1 MRKWNFCA
9 GPAVISEEVLKE
21 VQSEL
26 LEFNDS
32 GMSVMEMSHRS
43 DIYSEVAFE
52 AKKDF
57 VNLLKIP
64 SEYEVLF
71 LQGGATHQ
79 FSMIPLNYKH
89 LSGTADY
96 VTTGSWSTKAFD
108 EASKIFDPNE
118 IFRSDKDVYTKVPN
132 IEELKLSKNA
142 AYLHYCPNETIE
154 GVAFHETPKI
164 DIPLIADMSSV
175 ILSQPLDI
183 NKFSIIY
190 AGAQKNIGPAGLT
203 IVIINKEFM
212 EMGNRNL
219 PNILKYSE
227 HSKSNSMLNTPPTFS
242 WYLAGKVFKWMLN
255 LGGLDYFEAQNKL
268 KASMLYDFIDNSDL
282 YENSIDPNSRSI
294 MNVSFTLKDETK
306 GSLFLEEASNNG
318 LLNLKGHRSV
328 GGMRASIYNAM
339 PVEGVKRLI
348 EFMEH
353 FESKPEYNL

>member
-21 VQSEL
+21 VQSEI
-26 LEFNDS
+26 LEFSES

-43 DIYSEVAFE
+43 DIYSEVAFN

-57 VNLLKIP
+57 INLLKIP
-64 SEYEVLF
+64 NEYDVLF

-79 FSMIPLNYKH
+79 FSMIAYNYKH

-96 VTTGSWSTKAFD
+96 VTTGSWSTKAFN
-108 EASKIFDPNE
+108 EASKIFDSNE
-118 IFRSDKDVYTKVPN
+118 IFRSDEGICTKVPN

-164 DIPLIADMSSV
+164 DTSLIADMSSV
-175 ILSQPLDI
+175 ILSQPLDV

-212 EMGNRNL
+212 EMGNTNL

-227 HSKSNSMLNTPPTFS
+227 HAKSNSMLNTPPTFS
-242 WYLAGKVFKWMLN
+242 WYLAGKVFKWMLS
-255 LGGLDYFEAQNKL
+255 LGGLDYFEIQNKL
-268 KASMLYDFIDNSDL
+268 KASMLYDFIDNSDF
-282 YENSIDPNSRSI
+282 YVNKIDAKSRSI
-294 MNVSFTLKDETK
+294 MNVPFILKKPMYEEK
-306 GSLFLEEASNNG
+306 FLSEASNNG
-318 LLNLKGHRSV
+318 FLNLKGHRSV

-339 PVEGVKRLI
+339 PLEGVKDLI
-348 EFMEH
+348 KFMEY
-353 FESKPEYNL
+353 FKSKNN